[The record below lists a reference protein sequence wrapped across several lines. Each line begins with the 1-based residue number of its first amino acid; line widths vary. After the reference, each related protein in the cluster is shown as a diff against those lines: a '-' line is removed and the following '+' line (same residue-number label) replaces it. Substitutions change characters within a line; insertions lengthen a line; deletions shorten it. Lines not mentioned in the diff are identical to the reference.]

1 MTTLL
6 SAPLFFIKT
15 LFTHLWL
22 SISSVKFYEQVFNS
36 YRGYGIKYIL
46 ILSIISSFIC
56 TILFLNHMDKVRE
69 YLHKGT
75 ISTNVEIIDH
85 VMQQLPEIDYDGLKV
100 STQEDTPV
108 FAYNLKNQKILA
120 LDPNNK
126 LMPADRTKLPI
137 VLNSQKIIIN
147 LTDSDGITRNTF
159 PIDYTQIFGNTPQI
173 LTQTVIK
180 SSLAEIFDRAPSIFI
195 YLIFPVTAL
204 LILINA
210 LLEKSFIILMIYL
223 ITRFITIST
232 SLKTCIRM
240 VLFASGIFV
249 LLQFIIILTVPAL
262 STILWGIQT
271 WANILMILG
280 ILKASGRPNIFS
292 K

>member
-1 MTTLL
+1 M
-6 SAPLFFIKT
+6 
-15 LFTHLWL
+15 
-22 SISSVKFYEQVFNS
+22 
-36 YRGYGIKYIL
+36 
-46 ILSIISSFIC
+46 C
-56 TILFLNHMDKVRE
+56 
-69 YLHKGT
+69 
-75 ISTNVEIIDH
+75 
-85 VMQQLPEIDYDGLKV
+85 
-100 STQEDTPV
+100 
-108 FAYNLKNQKILA
+108 
-120 LDPNNK
+120 
-126 LMPADRTKLPI
+126 
-137 VLNSQKIIIN
+137 
-147 LTDSDGITRNTF
+147 
-159 PIDYTQIFGNTPQI
+159 IDYTQIFGNTPQI